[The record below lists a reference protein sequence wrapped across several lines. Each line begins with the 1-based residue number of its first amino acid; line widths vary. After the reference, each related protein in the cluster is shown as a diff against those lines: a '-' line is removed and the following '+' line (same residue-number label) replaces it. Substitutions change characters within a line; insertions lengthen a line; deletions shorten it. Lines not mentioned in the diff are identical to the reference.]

1 MTGNEVK
8 VAEPTGE
15 SEPQGP
21 GAQWSQRPE
30 LGWDGLGGG
39 GRLLRDG
46 ERKRGLERAGAEKKE
61 VRKKCVVTVIE
72 FRK

>member
-1 MTGNEVK
+1 MTENEAK

-15 SEPQGP
+15 SEPEGP

-30 LGWDGLGGG
+30 LGWDGVV

-46 ERKRGLERAGAEKKE
+46 ERKR
-61 VRKKCVVTVIE
+61 
-72 FRK
+72 

>member
-30 LGWDGLGGG
+30 LGWDGLVVGEIIARWREKEKAGE
-39 GRLLRDG
+39 GRG
-46 ERKRGLERAGAEKKE
+46 
-61 VRKKCVVTVIE
+61 RKKGGQKKVCGHRDRI
-72 FRK
+72 